1 MYNSDLEGLEKYSM
15 KKAPV
20 NEVHGMKNILVL
32 IMALVIAP
40 MAFAQGSYRIQAG
53 DTLAISVLEDPNLN
67 RSVLV
72 RPDGGISLPIAGNI
86 QAGGNSIAA
95 VERLVTERLASGFS
109 IKPTVSVALAAVG
122 PVANAVA
129 QARAADAANT
139 KVDVFFIGEVNGSG
153 TQQIERGTTL
163 LQAIAAAGGLTPFA
177 ADKRIQ
183 LRRTDRT
190 GRETIFLFNYDAVEN
205 GAQIANNLVV
215 QEGDVIIVPERK
227 LFE

>member
-1 MYNSDLEGLEKYSM
+1 M
-15 KKAPV
+15 KKF
-20 NEVHGMKNILVL
+20 LVFM
-32 IMALVIAP
+32 MALVIAP

-86 QAGGNSIAA
+86 QAGGNSISA

-122 PVANAVA
+122 PVATAVQ
-129 QARAADAANT
+129 QARAVEAANT
-139 KVDVFFIGEVNGSG
+139 KVDVFFIGEVNGTG
-153 TQQIERGTTL
+153 NQQVERGTTI
-163 LQAIAAAGGLTPFA
+163 LQAIATAGGLTPFA
-177 ADKRIQ
+177 ADSRIQ
-183 LRRTDRT
+183 LRRTDRS
-190 GRETIFLFNYDAVEN
+190 GRETIFLFDYDAVQN
-205 GAQIANNLVV
+205 GAQITNNLVV
-215 QEGDVIIVPERK
+215 QNGDVILVPERR

>member
-1 MYNSDLEGLEKYSM
+1 M
-15 KKAPV
+15 KKF
-20 NEVHGMKNILVL
+20 LVL

-86 QAGGNSIAA
+86 QAGGNSISA

-109 IKPTVSVALAAVG
+109 IKPTVSVALASVG
-122 PVANAVA
+122 PIATAVA
-129 QARAADAANT
+129 Q
-139 KVDVFFIGEVNGSG
+139 ES
-153 TQQIERGTTL
+153 
-163 LQAIAAAGGLTPFA
+163 
-177 ADKRIQ
+177 RIQ
-183 LRRTDRT
+183 LRRTDRN
-190 GRETIFLFNYDAVEN
+190 GRETIFLFDYDAVQD
-205 GAQIANNLVV
+205 GAQIVNNLAV
-215 QEGDVIIVPERK
+215 QSGDVIVVPERR

>member
-1 MYNSDLEGLEKYSM
+1 M
-15 KKAPV
+15 KKF
-20 NEVHGMKNILVL
+20 LVFM
-32 IMALVIAP
+32 MALVIAP

-86 QAGGNSIAA
+86 QAGGNSISA

-122 PVANAVA
+122 PVASAVQ
-129 QARAADAANT
+129 QARAVEAANT
-139 KVDVFFIGEVNGSG
+139 KVDIFFMGEVNGTG
-153 TQQIERGTTL
+153 NQQVERGTTL
-163 LQAIAAAGGLTPFA
+163 LQAIATAGGLTQFA
-177 ADKRIQ
+177 ADSRIQ
-183 LRRTDRT
+183 LRRTGRD
-190 GRETIFLFNYDAVEN
+190 GRETIFLFDYDAVQN
-205 GAQIANNLVV
+205 GAQITNNLVV
-215 QEGDVIIVPERK
+215 QNGDVIVVPERR

>member
-1 MYNSDLEGLEKYSM
+1 M
-15 KKAPV
+15 KKF
-20 NEVHGMKNILVL
+20 LVL
-32 IMALVIAP
+32 IVALAVAP
-40 MAFAQGSYRIQAG
+40 MAFAQGSYRIQSG

-122 PVANAVA
+122 PVATAVQ
-129 QARAADAANT
+129 QARAVEAANT
-139 KVDVFFIGEVNGSG
+139 KVDVFFMGEVNGAG
-153 TQQIERGTTL
+153 TQQVERGTTL
-163 LQAIAAAGGLTPFA
+163 LQAIATAGGLTQFA
-177 ADKRIQ
+177 AESRIQ
-183 LRRTDRT
+183 LRRTDRG
-190 GRETIFLFNYDAVEN
+190 GRETIFLFDYDAVQD
-205 GAQIANNLVV
+205 GAQITNNLVV
-215 QEGDVIIVPERK
+215 QSGDVIVVPERR

>member
-1 MYNSDLEGLEKYSM
+1 
-15 KKAPV
+15 
-20 NEVHGMKNILVL
+20 MKNFLIL
-32 IMALVIAP
+32 IMALVLAP
-40 MAFAQGSYRIQAG
+40 AAFAQGSYRIQAG

-109 IKPTVSVALAAVG
+109 IKPTVSVALASVG
-122 PVANAVA
+122 PVASAVQ
-129 QARAADAANT
+129 QALAADAANT
-139 KVDVFFIGEVNGSG
+139 KIDIFFIGEVSGAG
-153 TQQIERGTTL
+153 TQQVDRGTTL
-163 LQAIAAAGGLTPFA
+163 LQAIAAAGGLTQFA
-177 ADKRIQ
+177 ANRRIQ

-190 GRETIFLFNYDAVEN
+190 GHETIYLFDYEAVQN
-205 GAQIANNLVV
+205 GAQITNNLVV
-215 QEGDVIIVPERK
+215 QTGDVIVVPERR

>member
-1 MYNSDLEGLEKYSM
+1 M
-15 KKAPV
+15 KKF
-20 NEVHGMKNILVL
+20 LVL

-86 QAGGNSIAA
+86 QAGGNSISA

-109 IKPTVSVALAAVG
+109 IKPTVSVALASVG
-122 PVANAVA
+122 PIATAVA
-129 QARAADAANT
+129 QQRALDAADT
-139 KVDVFFIGEVNGSG
+139 TIDIFFIGEVNGAG
-153 TQQIERGTTL
+153 NQQVERGTSL
-163 LQAIAAAGGLTPFA
+163 LQAIASAGGLTQFA
-177 ADKRIQ
+177 AESRIQ
-183 LRRTDRT
+183 LRRTDRN
-190 GRETIFLFNYDAVEN
+190 GRETIFLFDYDAVQD
-205 GAQIANNLVV
+205 GAQIVNNLAV
-215 QEGDVIIVPERK
+215 QSGDVIVVPERR

>member
-1 MYNSDLEGLEKYSM
+1 M
-15 KKAPV
+15 KNKALFE
-20 NEVHGMKNILVL
+20 EVHGMKKFLVL

-67 RSVLV
+67 RTVLV

-86 QAGGNSIAA
+86 QAGGNSISA

-122 PVANAVA
+122 PIANAVA
-129 QARAADAANT
+129 QAQAVEAANT
-139 KVDVFFIGEVNGSG
+139 KMDIFFIGEVNGAG
-153 TQQIERGTTL
+153 NQQVERGTTL
-163 LQAIAAAGGLTPFA
+163 LQAIASAGGLTQFA

-183 LRRTDRT
+183 LRRTDRD
-190 GRETIFLFNYDAVEN
+190 GRETIFLFNFDAVQS
-205 GAQIANNLVV
+205 GAQITNNLVV
-215 QEGDVIIVPERK
+215 QSGDVIVVPERR

>member
-1 MYNSDLEGLEKYSM
+1 MRNFLI
-15 KKAPV
+15 V
-20 NEVHGMKNILVL
+20 
-32 IMALVIAP
+32 IMALAMAP
-40 MAFAQGSYRIQAG
+40 VAFAQGSYRIQPG
-53 DTLAISVLEDPNLN
+53 DTLAISVIEDPNLN

-86 QAGGNSIAA
+86 QAGGNSIGA

-109 IKPTVSVALAAVG
+109 VRPTVSVALASVG

-129 QARAADAANT
+129 QAQAQAAANT
-139 KVDVFFIGEVNGSG
+139 KVDVFFIGEVNGAG
-153 TQQIERGTTL
+153 AQQVERNTTL
-163 LQAIAAAGGLTPFA
+163 LQAIAAAGGLTQFA

-190 GRETIFLFNYDAVEN
+190 GHETIFLFNYDAVQN
-205 GAQIANNLVV
+205 GAQITNNLVV
-215 QEGDVIIVPERK
+215 QAGDVIVVPERR

>member
-1 MYNSDLEGLEKYSM
+1 M
-15 KKAPV
+15 KKF
-20 NEVHGMKNILVL
+20 LVL
-32 IMALVIAP
+32 MMALVIAP

-86 QAGGNSIAA
+86 QAGGNSISA

-109 IKPTVSVALAAVG
+109 IKPTVSVALASVG

-129 QARAADAANT
+129 QARAAEAANT
-139 KVDVFFIGEVNGSG
+139 KIDIFFIGEVNGAG
-153 TQQIERGTTL
+153 NQQVERGTSL
-163 LQAIAAAGGLTPFA
+163 LQAIASAGGLTQFA
-177 ADKRIQ
+177 AESRIQ
-183 LRRTDRT
+183 LRRTDRN
-190 GRETIFLFNYDAVEN
+190 GRETIFLFDYDAVQD
-205 GAQIANNLVV
+205 GAQIVNNLAV
-215 QEGDVIIVPERK
+215 QSGDVIVVPERR